1 MAKQQTGTPI
11 IKPQTKVIDNF
22 TGRLTRIINGDM
34 NSGFAKF
41 SSSFGYDPFTKPM
54 NLTWM
59 EGLTDVF
66 GITDLVLDGKV
77 AFGIDGGANPNAYL
91 IGSTGNLYKV
101 QTVSS
106 TNNSVHS
113 VVGVASVRSGS
124 PTYNKGASMEFFGQN
139 IKIYVG
145 SDSQINSIN
154 FDGSSDAVVGNASRY
169 AANVFRPLADFIGT
183 LVFGNGPTIA
193 QIDSTG
199 TVSSPVIQV
208 SNSVGSI
215 YSSLNPP
222 LPTTMKVHDIDTS
235 PDNNYMLMSASEAD
249 YETIANNVNTPNLVN
264 TFPASSKIFY
274 WNGTDGTATA
284 GTTFANNLLT
294 ALQSYLQQ
302 NHMFASDSMGAG
314 LYADSKKIITLQG
327 NKSPFPNA
335 TGVNGQFLY
344 WSTIEKVTVA
354 GEVRTFGVMYYYG
367 SLDQET
373 PVGLYRMIRFIPPIF
388 NGNMVEMPFNQLV
401 NVAYTDVNS
410 TNSSVRSA
418 SYGTHYMSYLGV
430 ANNATQ
436 SGSVLGVYRF
446 NVPPSGSGT
455 AFQGIFETQNQLF
468 SKRIGIS
475 QIRVYCEPTTTN
487 NAFQLDMIGGD
498 GNVVT
503 NGTFT
508 YTYAAGSD
516 VTSMQGP
523 MERINFNPGTQ
534 TLYSLGVR
542 ITNTGSANMTI
553 KKIEIDYMEE
563 GK

>member
-1 MAKQQTGTPI
+1 
-11 IKPQTKVIDNF
+11 
-22 TGRLTRIINGDM
+22 
-34 NSGFAKF
+34 
-41 SSSFGYDPFTKPM
+41 
-54 NLTWM
+54 
-59 EGLTDVF
+59 
-66 GITDLVLDGKV
+66 
-77 AFGIDGGANPNAYL
+77 
-91 IGSTGNLYKV
+91 
-101 QTVSS
+101 
-106 TNNSVHS
+106 
-113 VVGVASVRSGS
+113 
-124 PTYNKGASMEFFGQN
+124 
-139 IKIYVG
+139 
-145 SDSQINSIN
+145 
-154 FDGSSDAVVGNASRY
+154 
-169 AANVFRPLADFIGT
+169 
-183 LVFGNGPTIA
+183 
-193 QIDSTG
+193 
-199 TVSSPVIQV
+199 
-208 SNSVGSI
+208 
-215 YSSLNPP
+215 
-222 LPTTMKVHDIDTS
+222 
-235 PDNNYMLMSASEAD
+235 
-249 YETIANNVNTPNLVN
+249 
-264 TFPASSKIFY
+264 
-274 WNGTDGTATA
+274 
-284 GTTFANNLLT
+284 
-294 ALQSYLQQ
+294 
-302 NHMFASDSMGAG
+302 MGAG